1 MTSQINPDNID
12 GTYPIAGQD
21 NSSQGFRTNFTNT
34 KNNFTFAAD
43 EISDLQAKVIL
54 KQNLTGVTTPLTT
67 VNNMDGSP
75 IVNAAI
81 SGFRDIIYDIG
92 EITGSE
98 TIDCDNGS
106 YQTVSLTGS
115 MTIGAIT
122 NWPTTGVRASLRLS
136 VVVPNTG
143 YTLTLPAE
151 VTKNYTS
158 LANINSRTITFTE
171 IGTYDFIFVTEDGGT
186 TISVIDVYRN
196 RNIVQGNL
204 SLQTV
209 IANSSVNGI
218 TMTVTNIAGVAVG
231 NITATNIIANN
242 LVNLGGTNNS
252 VTGNVTAGNL
262 IANTA
267 IYGTLATNTQPN
279 ITLLGTLTSLSV
291 SGNAN
296 VGNLT
301 VTNFTDMC
309 GGTGYGV
316 QFVNATSGSSTTIDS
331 NTGVL
336 IIEGASTLASY
347 TVIMPSSPMNGQAV
361 KLAFGQTVTSLTHT
375 VSGGQTIK
383 GALTTAGNSG
393 GGEWVYYTS
402 TSTWYRVS

>member
-34 KNNFTFAAD
+34 KNNFNFAKD
-43 EISDLQAKVIL
+43 EISDLQSKVIL
-54 KQNLTGVTTPLTT
+54 KQNLTGVTTPLVQ
-67 VNNMDGSP
+67 VNDMNGAP
-75 IVNAAI
+75 IVNAEI

-92 EITGSE
+92 EIVGSE
-98 TIDCDNGS
+98 TIDYDNGS
-106 YQTVSLTGS
+106 YQTVSLSGS
-115 MTIGAIT
+115 MTIGSFA
-122 NWPTTGVRASLRLS
+122 NWPAAGVRASLRLR
-136 VVVPNTG
+136 VTIPNTA
-143 YTLTLPAE
+143 YTLTLPTS
-151 VTKNYTS
+151 VTQNYTS

-171 IGTYDFIFVTEDGGT
+171 IGTYDFIFESQDGGT
-186 TISVIDVYRN
+186 NISVIDVYRN
-196 RNIVQGNL
+196 RNTIQGGL

-209 IANSSVNGI
+209 VSNTSVNGI
-218 TMTVTNIAGVAVG
+218 TMTVTNVGGVVVG

-252 VTGNVTAGNL
+252 LTGNVTAGNL

-267 IYGTLATNTQPN
+267 IYGKLATNLQPN
-279 ITLLGTLTSLSV
+279 ITLLGTLSSLSV

-301 VTNFTDMC
+301 VTGFSDLC
-309 GGTGYGV
+309 GGIGYGIQYV
-316 QFVNATSGSSTTIDS
+316 AAINGASTNIAN

-336 IIEGASTLASY
+336 IVDGSGTLASY
-347 TVIMPSSPMNGQAV
+347 TVIMPSSPMNGQAI
-361 KLAFGQTVTSLTHT
+361 KLAFGNTITSLTHT

-383 GALTTAGNSG
+383 GALTTAGASG
-393 GGEWVYYTS
+393 GGEWIYYTA
-402 TSTWYRVS
+402 TYTWYRVT